1 MNNTDIVTKIDEE
14 LLNELTKLGTLD
26 PNADEAKDLIKN
38 IQALHQM
45 RVKEKDLSIE
55 DSKIQN
61 DYYLNQRKLDIDELK
76 ASNDNKIEDSKIQ
89 NDYYLNQ
96 RKLDI
101 DELKASNDN
110 KNERIRARD
119 ARILQLVGFGVT
131 LGTFAI
137 GWGLRSKWLAK
148 GFKFEETGTFSSKT
162 MMECFKEVFKKN

>member
-26 PNADEAKDLIKN
+26 LNADEAKDLIKN

-45 RVKEKDLSIE
+45 RVKEKDLS
-55 DSKIQN
+55 
-61 DYYLNQRKLDIDELK
+61 
-76 ASNDNKIEDSKIQ
+76 IEDSKIQ

>member
-76 ASNDNKIEDSKIQ
+76 ASNDNK
-89 NDYYLNQ
+89 
-96 RKLDI
+96 
-101 DELKASNDN
+101 
-110 KNERIRARD
+110 NERVRARD

>member
-26 PNADEAKDLIKN
+26 PNADEAKDLITN

-45 RVKEKDLSIE
+45 RVKEKDLS
-55 DSKIQN
+55 
-61 DYYLNQRKLDIDELK
+61 
-76 ASNDNKIEDSKIQ
+76 IEDSKIQ

>member
-76 ASNDNKIEDSKIQ
+76 T
-89 NDYYLNQ
+89 
-96 RKLDI
+96 
-101 DELKASNDN
+101 SNDN

>member
-1 MNNTDIVTKIDEE
+1 MNNTDIVTKIDKE

-45 RVKEKDLSIE
+45 RVKEKDLS
-55 DSKIQN
+55 
-61 DYYLNQRKLDIDELK
+61 
-76 ASNDNKIEDSKIQ
+76 IEDSKIQ

>member
-1 MNNTDIVTKIDEE
+1 MNNTDIVTEIDEE

-26 PNADEAKDLIKN
+26 PNANEAKDLIKN

-55 DSKIQN
+55 DSKIQ
-61 DYYLNQRKLDIDELK
+61 
-76 ASNDNKIEDSKIQ
+76 
-89 NDYYLNQ
+89 
-96 RKLDI
+96 
-101 DELKASNDN
+101 
-110 KNERIRARD
+110 NERIRARD

>member
-76 ASNDNKIEDSKIQ
+76 ASNDNK
-89 NDYYLNQ
+89 
-96 RKLDI
+96 
-101 DELKASNDN
+101 
-110 KNERIRARD
+110 NERIRARD

-148 GFKFEETGTFSSKT
+148 GFKFEEAGTFSSKT

>member
-45 RVKEKDLSIE
+45 RVKEEDLS
-55 DSKIQN
+55 
-61 DYYLNQRKLDIDELK
+61 
-76 ASNDNKIEDSKIQ
+76 IEDSKIQ

>member
-76 ASNDNKIEDSKIQ
+76 ASNDNK
-89 NDYYLNQ
+89 
-96 RKLDI
+96 
-101 DELKASNDN
+101 
-110 KNERIRARD
+110 NERIRTRD

>member
-76 ASNDNKIEDSKIQ
+76 ASNDNK
-89 NDYYLNQ
+89 
-96 RKLDI
+96 
-101 DELKASNDN
+101 
-110 KNERIRARD
+110 NERIRARD
-119 ARILQLVGFGVT
+119 ARILQLLGFGVT

>member
-45 RVKEKDLSIE
+45 RVKEKDLS
-55 DSKIQN
+55 
-61 DYYLNQRKLDIDELK
+61 
-76 ASNDNKIEDSKIQ
+76 IEDSKIQ

>member
-45 RVKEKDLSIE
+45 RVKEKDLS
-55 DSKIQN
+55 
-61 DYYLNQRKLDIDELK
+61 
-76 ASNDNKIEDSKIQ
+76 IEDSKIQ

-162 MMECFKEVFKKN
+162 MMECVKEVFKKN

>member
-26 PNADEAKDLIKN
+26 PNADEAKDLIRN

-45 RVKEKDLSIE
+45 RVKEKDLS
-55 DSKIQN
+55 
-61 DYYLNQRKLDIDELK
+61 
-76 ASNDNKIEDSKIQ
+76 IEDSKIQ

>member
-76 ASNDNKIEDSKIQ
+76 ASNDD
-89 NDYYLNQ
+89 
-96 RKLDI
+96 
-101 DELKASNDN
+101 

>member
-76 ASNDNKIEDSKIQ
+76 ASNDNK
-89 NDYYLNQ
+89 
-96 RKLDI
+96 
-101 DELKASNDN
+101 
-110 KNERIRARD
+110 NEGIRARD

>member
-61 DYYLNQRKLDIDELK
+61 DYH
-76 ASNDNKIEDSKIQ
+76 
-89 NDYYLNQ
+89 LNQ

>member
-26 PNADEAKDLIKN
+26 PIADEAKDLIKN

-45 RVKEKDLSIE
+45 RVKEKDLS
-55 DSKIQN
+55 
-61 DYYLNQRKLDIDELK
+61 
-76 ASNDNKIEDSKIQ
+76 IEDSKIQ